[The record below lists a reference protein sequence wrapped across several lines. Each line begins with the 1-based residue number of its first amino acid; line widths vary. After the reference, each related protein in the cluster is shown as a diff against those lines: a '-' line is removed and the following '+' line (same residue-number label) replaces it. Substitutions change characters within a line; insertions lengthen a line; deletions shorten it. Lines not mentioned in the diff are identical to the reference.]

1 MLNDDLKEAIEYFS
15 NSSIK
20 FKTMED
26 IAILLKK
33 VLIIVYHTNAYA
45 ESTNYDLNLA
55 GNLKNCLIKAK
66 FVIDTVLNRHIDFLK
81 NEESQYS
88 DEALNALSKDELIN
102 IINNLCMKK

>member
-20 FKTMED
+20 FKTIED

-33 VLIIVYHTNAYA
+33 VLIVVYHTNSYA
-45 ESTNYDLNLA
+45 ESTNYDLDLA

-66 FVIDTVLNRHIDFLK
+66 FVIDTILNRHIDFLK
-81 NEESQYS
+81 NEENQYS
-88 DEALNALSKDELIN
+88 DEALSVLSKDELIN
-102 IINNLCMKK
+102 IINNLCMRK

>member
-20 FKTMED
+20 FKTVED
-26 IAILLKK
+26 ITILLKK

-45 ESTNYDLNLA
+45 ESSKYNLDLA
-55 GNLKNCLIKAK
+55 GNLKNCLIEAK
-66 FVIDTVLNRHIDFLK
+66 SVIDIVLNRYIDFLK

>member
-15 NSSIK
+15 NYSIK
-20 FKTMED
+20 FKTIED

-33 VLIIVYHTNAYA
+33 VLIVVYHTNSYA
-45 ESTNYDLNLA
+45 ESTNYDLDLA

-81 NEESQYS
+81 NEENQYS
-88 DEALNALSKDELIN
+88 DEALSVLSKNELIN